1 MKSLASLAFITF
13 TLAQHAHAVT
23 SQQIHIDLAKTLS
36 SGSEVVSTTDPSY
49 ATGFTQRWTVYSKAA
64 PAYDIAVKP
73 ATATDV
79 QKIIQ
84 YATKNSVP
92 FLATGGGHGYT
103 TSLSG
108 VKGALNIDLSKF
120 RKVVVDASANT
131 MTIGAATIF
140 ADMLDPLY
148 AAGKQMRKFQRVSLR
163 NKINIACSIWWVLN
177 P

>member
-1 MKSLASLAFITF
+1 MKSLASIVLVTF
-13 TLAQHAHAVT
+13 TLAQHALAVT

-36 SGSEVVSTTDPSY
+36 SGSEVVLTTDPSY
-49 ATGFTQRWTVYSKAA
+49 ATSFTQRWTVYSKAE
-64 PAYDIAVKP
+64 PSYDIAVKP

-84 YATKNSVP
+84 YATMNNVS
-92 FLATGGGHGYT
+92 FLATGGGHGYS

-120 RKVVVDASANT
+120 RKVTVDAAANT
-131 MTIGAATIF
+131 MTVGAATIF

-148 AAGKQMRKFQRVSLR
+148 AAGKQMRKFQRVS
-163 NKINIACSIWWVLN
+163 
-177 P
+177 